1 MADDTHSRFATVSE
15 NDMQFL
21 ASGWPYDKA
30 YGARSFVRH
39 LNMMNR
45 RLKCRTM
52 ADDILS
58 LSRTC
63 FVYLLAKQHTTLK
76 WKNVISVF
84 SFLRCKLATFISL
97 IKCNLQQSLF
107 LKPPA
112 WNRQLL
118 IRCQFAICSIECF
131 CVDIRPLFAVSDG
144 SFCSVYDV
152 KTSNE
157 WWRQIKNILI
167 CIGWRDVTGSV
178 ATIQS
183 LFCGYNMA

>member
-15 NDMQFL
+15 NDIQFL

-39 LNMMNR
+39 LNMMNP

-63 FVYLLAKQHTTLK
+63 FVYLLAKQRTTLK
-76 WKNVISVF
+76 WKKCNFRVFIFTMQIGYIYFAHQMQFTAISV
-84 SFLRCKLATFISL
+84 SEA
-97 IKCNLQQSLF
+97 
-107 LKPPA
+107 PA

-118 IRCQFAICSIECF
+118 IRCQFAVCSIECF

-152 KTSNE
+152 KNE
-157 WWRQIKNILI
+157 
-167 CIGWRDVTGSV
+167 
-178 ATIQS
+178 
-183 LFCGYNMA
+183 